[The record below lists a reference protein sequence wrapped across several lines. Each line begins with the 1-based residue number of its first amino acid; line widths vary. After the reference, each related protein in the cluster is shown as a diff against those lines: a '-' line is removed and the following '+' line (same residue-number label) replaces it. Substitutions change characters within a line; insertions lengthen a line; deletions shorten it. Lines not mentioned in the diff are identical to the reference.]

1 MLRSRLL
8 SRMSTDVSTVSSTL
22 LTLLLI
28 ILSPIYGK
36 DIGEGCII
44 DNSSNSPMSGI
55 CKLLQNCPSVYE
67 ELLAGKTPDTSCG
80 FLGFEPI
87 VCCPK
92 DTVITT
98 KGTTKGTTL
107 EPNTNTERI
116 NTPHPWIFD
125 NTRGSLARANIGLFF
140 RWHLCVLWQCFEIT
154 YDHNIVS
161 KHCIFNM
168 III

>member
-125 NTRGSLARANIGLFF
+125 NTRGSLARANSDSTVKNTKLMFETFF
-140 RWHLCVLWQCFEIT
+140 PKMCPPTL
-154 YDHNIVS
+154 
-161 KHCIFNM
+161 K
-168 III
+168 